1 MVSFFKGG
9 YIMKKW
15 YLVFVASLLLLLTA
29 CGGETNEAEKDAE
42 KSNKDEKVEESKIS
56 LEEVF
61 EKTIERQKE
70 VKSVSATMKM
80 DQKMNYES
88 TDGDSFDAS
97 SQMNMKMDMVN
108 DPLAMYMK
116 GTMGYTDSDTGES
129 ETIEAEMYMAENAVY
144 MFENESKQ
152 WLKMPVEYSKEVFG
166 SATQA
171 ADTAKQLE
179 TLKQFIKDFKLEE
192 TDKYY
197 VLKMNAGGDE
207 FKQFLMEQLEA
218 NSGVEFTEEDQ
229 EVIKQ
234 LEYKKLE
241 YVINIDKKNFDFV
254 SMDMIV
260 ELVTEADGEKMT
272 IAMDSKTKFTNYNG
286 VKSIDI
292 PQEVIDQAVD
302 IADY

>member
-1 MVSFFKGG
+1 
-9 YIMKKW
+9 MKKW

>member
-1 MVSFFKGG
+1 
-9 YIMKKW
+9 MKKW

-29 CGGETNEAEKDAE
+29 CSGGTNEAEKDAE